1 MRPGAR
7 EKTYM
12 SGQAHPPQGDPTVG
26 LRVAGED
33 DIETAA
39 GLFRGYLDFYGVAV
53 EDPDRPRAFLA
64 ERIRAGESLV
74 LLADLPGAGTV
85 GFAQVYRT
93 FSSLAMRPVWILY
106 DLYVA
111 PLRAARRRGPGA
123 AAGGAAARRRSRG
136 GGRAVG
142 DGVRQRRRAGAV
154 RVGGLRA
161 RGVPRLLPRAGL
173 KHSRAVTAS
182 VG

>member
-1 MRPGAR
+1 
-7 EKTYM
+7 M
-12 SGQAHPPQGDPTVG
+12 SGQAHPPQGDPTVV
-26 LRVAGED
+26 LRAAGED

-111 PLRAARRRGPGA
+111 PSGRRGGA
-123 AAGGAAARRRSRG
+123 
-136 GGRAVG
+136 GRALLREVL
-142 DGVRQRRRAGAV
+142 RRAGEAGVAGVQLETAYDNDAAQALYESEGFV
-154 RVGGLRA
+154 REEFHVYFHELG
-161 RGVPRLLPRAGL
+161 
-173 KHSRAVTAS
+173 
-182 VG
+182 